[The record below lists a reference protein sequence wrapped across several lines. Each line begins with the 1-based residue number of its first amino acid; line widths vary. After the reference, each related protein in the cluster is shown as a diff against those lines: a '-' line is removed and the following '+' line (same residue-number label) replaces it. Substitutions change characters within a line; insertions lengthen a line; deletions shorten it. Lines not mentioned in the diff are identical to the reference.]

1 MESLGLAVNSGN
13 KKTVPNYSSD
23 NSFVKR
29 RQSGKYNA
37 YSPANSPSRGGL
49 KKNFNED
56 PLLAEYLHC
65 LARQR
70 GLSPNTVQSYGNDIR
85 LFRQWQAETG
95 LTSGHQQVS
104 KFLAFL
110 KHSGYK
116 SSTQSR
122 MLATLRSWFGWLRE
136 RGYSTEDPCEAL
148 VNPKKSVLLPHVLTV
163 KEVSL
168 LISQCESAR
177 DRAIIELLYGGGLR
191 VSELVGLNIKDVN
204 LTHGYVRCLGK
215 GSKERVVPI
224 GRPAIEAVS
233 AYLGEH
239 KQTAAEKMAAG
250 GAQSLPQKANKGKR
264 NSPEILLPV
273 FRDTGGGRLTRLV
286 VWQIV
291 KRLAAKSGLRKKLSP
306 HTLRHSFA
314 THLLENGADLRVVQE
329 LLGHSSVVTTQL
341 YTHISRRHLKQAYM
355 AAQLRLDDLAFAQ
368 DISKDTV
375 THD

>member
-1 MESLGLAVNSGN
+1 M
-13 KKTVPNYSSD
+13 
-23 NSFVKR
+23 
-29 RQSGKYNA
+29 
-37 YSPANSPSRGGL
+37 
-49 KKNFNED
+49 KKNFEKD
-56 PLLAEYLHC
+56 PLLSEYLHC

-85 LFRQWQAETG
+85 LFRQWQQETG

-104 KFLAFL
+104 KFLTFL
-110 KHSGYK
+110 RYEGYK

-122 MLATLRSWFGWLRE
+122 MLATLRSWFGWLQE
-136 RGYSTEDPCEAL
+136 RGYTTDDPCEAL
-148 VNPKKSVLLPHVLTV
+148 VNPKKSLLLPHVLTV

-168 LISQCESAR
+168 LIDQCESAR
-177 DRAIIELLYGGGLR
+177 DRAIVELLYGGGLR

-224 GRPAIEAVS
+224 GKPAVQAVI
-233 AYLGEH
+233 AYLAEH
-239 KQTAAEKMAAG
+239 KQNTATKEPDSLLRAKNTSQKTPAAG
-250 GAQSLPQKANKGKR
+250 GRRLNAGRVNTEG
-264 NSPEILLPV
+264 LLPV
-273 FRDTGGGRLTRLV
+273 FRDTAGGRLSRLV
-286 VWQIV
+286 VWQIIR
-291 KRLAAKSGLRKKLSP
+291 RLAAKAGLRKKLSP

-368 DISKDTV
+368 AVDRNRNSV